1 MGMGFSGGD
10 MPFLEGLATQCSY
23 FTDWAEMDE
32 NENSLNQYIGLTSG
46 VKSTTVTNDC
56 DPSATCRST
65 DDNIFRQ
72 VRESGGTPRTYVDGA
87 AEPCSVGDNRAK
99 HIPALYYQGGDD
111 QRHCADEVRP
121 MSDLDPDRLPTLAFI
136 VPDQCH
142 DGHDCDDGEVDAWA
156 RSTLEPVLDSSAYQ
170 RGEVLVV
177 VIYDEDRPVP
187 NLFIAPT
194 ANAGPIDTV
203 ASALRKLAGKYTLP
217 MTSGRGYSSLPP
229 RKAMVDRFRA
239 SGKEKLIV
247 PVVSDFDPEGLPTL
261 AFIVPDQCHDGHD
274 CDDGQVDAWARSTL
288 DPVLASSAYQQ
299 GEVLVAVIYDE
310 DRPVPNL
317 LIAPTAHAGPIDT
330 VVGTHA
336 GLMKTVESA
345 LGLAVLDQGQLP
357 SAPDLRTPA
366 NV

>member
-1 MGMGFSGGD
+1 VTRRAAALTTVVAALLVVGCRTDDNASPTTPSAPPSTVPATAAVTSPAPTSTQPTAPTAASSPATTSEPPVTTASAPCSRAGEPPATYEHVVIMVEENRTWTGGRSAAVGMGFSGGD
-10 MPFLEGLATQCSY
+10 MPFLEGLADQCSY

-203 ASALRKLAGKYTLP
+203 AGS
-217 MTSGRGYSSLPP
+217 
-229 RKAMVDRFRA
+229 
-239 SGKEKLIV
+239 
-247 PVVSDFDPEGLPTL
+247 
-261 AFIVPDQCHDGHD
+261 
-274 CDDGQVDAWARSTL
+274 
-288 DPVLASSAYQQ
+288 
-299 GEVLVAVIYDE
+299 
-310 DRPVPNL
+310 
-317 LIAPTAHAGPIDT
+317 
-330 VVGTHA
+330 HA
-336 GLMKTVESA
+336 GLMKAVESS
-345 LGLAVLDQGQLP
+345 LGLPVLDQGQLP

>member
-1 MGMGFSGGD
+1 MVAALLLVACQADDNASPATSGTASSVEPVPATSPVPTSAATQTTAPASSAAASSERPVTAPSKPCGVTRRPPATYEHVVIIVEENRTWTGGRSAAVGMGFSGGD

-23 FTDWAEMDE
+23 FTDWVEMDE

-46 VKSTTVTNDC
+46 VRSTTVSNDC
-56 DPSATCRST
+56 EPSATCRST

-87 AEPCSVGDNRAK
+87 TEPCSVGDNRAK

-111 QRHCADEVRP
+111 QLHCADEVRP
-121 MSDLDPDRLPTLAFI
+121 MSDFDPDR
-136 VPDQCH
+136 
-142 DGHDCDDGEVDAWA
+142 
-156 RSTLEPVLDSSAYQ
+156 
-170 RGEVLVV
+170 
-177 VIYDEDRPVP
+177 
-187 NLFIAPT
+187 
-194 ANAGPIDTV
+194 
-203 ASALRKLAGKYTLP
+203 
-217 MTSGRGYSSLPP
+217 
-229 RKAMVDRFRA
+229 
-239 SGKEKLIV
+239 
-247 PVVSDFDPEGLPTL
+247 LPTL

-288 DPVLASSAYQQ
+288 DPVLASSAYQL